1 LQSEEYLYLVVIQ
14 GNHWVSFVFI
24 I

>member
-1 LQSEEYLYLVVIQ
+1 LQSREYLYLVVIQ
-14 GNHWVSFVFI
+14 GNHWAVFVFI